1 MIEAANFILSVD
13 NSRILIEWNKT
24 KTIAYAFHF
33 SKYTSILIFVQIFV
47 SISLRCFLAG
57 ISSQEGQGHCGEL
70 GSKSLKGREF
80 FPIEGK
86 TKTDSL
92 KVRNLPVLQKAKRL
106 HLNTMWSY
114 FRFLLLIDIISFIYR
129 FINRYVFA
137 YLKSS
142 YRDRLNSILYLTN
155 VRKYN
160 RTKLRS
166 ASNRIQRN

>member
-1 MIEAANFILSVD
+1 MIEAANFIFCVD
-13 NSRILIEWNKT
+13 NSRISIEWNKM

-33 SKYTSILIFVQIFV
+33 SKYSSILIFVQIFV

-57 ISSQEGQGHCGEL
+57 ISSQEGQGHYGEL

-92 KVRNLPVLQKAKRL
+92 KVRNLPFLRKTKRL
-106 HLNTMWSY
+106 HLNTMWSC

-129 FINRYVFA
+129 FINLLICIWLFEMFV
-137 YLKSS
+137 S
-142 YRDRLNSILYLTN
+142 
-155 VRKYN
+155 
-160 RTKLRS
+160 RS
-166 ASNRIQRN
+166 T

>member
-1 MIEAANFILSVD
+1 MIEAANFIFCVD
-13 NSRILIEWNKT
+13 NSRILIEWNKR

-33 SKYTSILIFVQIFV
+33 CKYSSILIFVQIFV

-57 ISSQEGQGHCGEL
+57 ISSQQGQGHCGEL

-92 KVRNLPVLQKAKRL
+92 KVRNLPFLQKTKRL

-114 FRFLLLIDIISFIYR
+114 FRFLL
-129 FINRYVFA
+129 FINRYVFG
-137 YLKSS
+137 YLKSL
-142 YRDRLNSILYLTN
+142 YHDRLNSILYLTN

-160 RTKLRS
+160 RT
-166 ASNRIQRN
+166 